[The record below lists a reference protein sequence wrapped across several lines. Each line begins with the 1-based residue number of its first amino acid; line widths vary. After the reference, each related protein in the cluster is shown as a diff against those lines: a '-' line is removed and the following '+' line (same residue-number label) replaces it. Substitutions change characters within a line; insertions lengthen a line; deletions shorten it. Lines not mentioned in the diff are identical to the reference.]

1 MAKYTFSRQLT
12 TIWYTTVE
20 ADGYTEA
27 QRIAN
32 DNFDDFENLDEGD
45 GEWGEDTEVTFEE
58 EE

>member
-1 MAKYTFSRQLT
+1 LT